1 MGSKKTR
8 SNIENLQTQIQNLK
22 CQNIFPPTDHEFEEY
37 CTTMLLD
44 QLPDGTPAKNEKYYL
59 LSDILPQD
67 YELRKNLR
75 TKRLE
80 SILAQHQHERTDRS
94 FTKECLY
101 CRDVITGLRSDY
113 LEHLFQKHFLQL
125 GRPENLVFVDELID
139 IVQHNLEILKC
150 LYCEKI
156 FKDRSTLKE
165 HMRKKGHK
173 KINPNIQLYD
183 KFFLVNYKNEK
194 AKHVKTMSSKDE
206 EKEDEKLE
214 PSSDQDE
221 DWSDWDEETV
231 QLTCLFCKTKSSDF
245 SSLKEHML
253 SDHEVDFD
261 ESTKDLT
268 FYQKIKTVNYV
279 RRQIHILQ
287 CVTCDEKF
295 ECFENLSEHMNV
307 ESHFGIGEKKQWD
320 KAEFFFPT
328 YEVDGVLCLL
338 DDPNEKDEVLII
350 PEDNSMERNKDA
362 ESLSLESFKL

>member
-1 MGSKKTR
+1 
-8 SNIENLQTQIQNLK
+8 
-22 CQNIFPPTDHEFEEY
+22 
-37 CTTMLLD
+37 MLLD

-80 SILAQHQHERTDRS
+80 NVLAQHQFERTDRN
-94 FTKECLY
+94 FKKECLY
-101 CRDVITGLRSDY
+101 CRDVITGLRSEY

-125 GRPENLVFVDELID
+125 GRPENLVFIDDLIK
-139 IVQHNLEILKC
+139 IIQQNLETLKC

-183 KFFLVNYKNEK
+183 RFFLVNYKNEK
-194 AKHVKTMSSKDE
+194 AKHVKTMAAKVE
-206 EKEDEKLE
+206 EKDDEKLE
-214 PSSDQDE
+214 QSDQEE
-221 DWSDWDEETV
+221 DWSDWAEETV
-231 QLTCLFCKTKSSDF
+231 QLTCLFCKDLSSDF

-253 SDHEVDFD
+253 ADHGVNFD
-261 ESTKDLT
+261 ENTKELT
-268 FYQKIKTVNYV
+268 FYQKIKIVNYV
-279 RRQIHILQ
+279 RRQIHIIQ

-295 ECFENLSEHMNV
+295 DTFENLSDHMKA

-320 KAEFFFPT
+320 KPEFFFPT
-328 YEVDGVLCLL
+328 YEDDGVLCLL

-350 PEDNSMERNKDA
+350 PEDNSLQRNKDA
-362 ESLSLESFKL
+362 ESLSLESFNL